1 MEEAKTLIRTAVRT
15 FFHQPRQILIVD
27 ALMLHSVLGMDDLSV
42 LLSAQPKD
50 IRSLMTPLR
59 NARLVQTHS
68 RVEVRVGSQR
78 GSPREYYYCPFH
90 PAIDAIKYRIAK
102 LRKKVEALY
111 QQDET
116 KRKDWRCP
124 RCKAEYDELAILD
137 KVGADGF
144 YCDRCGSTLVQNE
157 RAAAEDR
164 GHHEKIRRVN
174 DQLKRF
180 DDMILKIDRKDVPEN
195 DFQSAWERKKD
206 VPRERGGKEQGQ
218 YVEIKRGDA
227 RNLKKGPEMVKVENL
242 AINLTSGAE
251 HDREEAERK
260 EERKRLLAK
269 QNQLPAWHTSSA
281 IGPAPSSNG
290 AAVKVESG
298 TGTPESG
305 TADMVLPKKEE
316 DDEDDKKNLNIITD
330 GAAATTTAAANSTLQ
345 DEVAAYMAEMERE
358 RLEAEKRAKEEDEE
372 DDGDEDDDDDLE
384 FEDVD
389 VVGGVGGSGSGS
401 GSGLGGG
408 SIVGTPAGT
417 GVDNPRPVNG
427 VKREFDDESGP
438 SSDAN
443 TPVSFGGGGGAAAG
457 DGGRGDHNKRVKFE
471 NGMASAAAAAAAA
484 AVKVEGGGVGVDGNG
499 DGNADSDED
508 EDFED
513 AM

>member
-50 IRSLMTPLR
+50 IRSLMMPLR

-157 RAAAEDR
+157 RATEDR

-206 VPRERGGKEQGQ
+206 VPRERGGKDHGQ
-218 YVEIKRGDA
+218 YVEIKRDM
-227 RNLKKGPEMVKVENL
+227 RTIKKGPEMVKVENL

-269 QNQLPAWHTSSA
+269 QNQLPAWHTNSA
-281 IGPAPSSNG
+281 IGPSNG
-290 AAVKVESG
+290 AGATVKVESG
-298 TGTPESG
+298 TGTNTGTPESG
-305 TADMVLPKKEE
+305 TTTETVMPKKEE
-316 DDEDDKKNLNIITD
+316 EEEEEEEEEDERKNLNIITD
-330 GAAATTTAAANSTLQ
+330 AAGGTTASTTTTTNSTLQ

-372 DDGDEDDDDDLE
+372 EDDEDDDLE

-389 VVGGVGGSGSGS
+389 VAG
-401 GSGLGGG
+401 GSGLGGRG
-408 SIVGTPAGT
+408 STVGTPAS
-417 GVDNPRPVNG
+417 VDVKPVNG

-443 TPVSFGGGGGAAAG
+443 TPASFGGGGSA
-457 DGGRGDHNKRVKFE
+457 DTDGRGDNKRVKFE
-471 NGMASAAAAAAAA
+471 NGVAGTARGENDAGDEDAAAAT
-484 AVKVEGGGVGVDGNG
+484 GVVDG
-499 DGNADSDED
+499 DGDSDED

>member
-50 IRSLMTPLR
+50 IRSIMTPLR

-157 RAAAEDR
+157 RATEDR

-206 VPRERGGKEQGQ
+206 VPRERGGKEHGQ
-218 YVEIKRGDA
+218 YVEIKRDT
-227 RNLKKGPEMVKVENL
+227 RTFKKGPEMVKVENL

-260 EERKRLLAK
+260 EERRKLLAK
-269 QNQLPAWHTSSA
+269 QNQLPAWHTNSA
-281 IGPAPSSNG
+281 IGPSNG
-290 AAVKVESG
+290 AGGAAAVKVESG
-298 TGTPESG
+298 TGTGTGTPESG
-305 TADMVLPKKEE
+305 TNEIMAAPKKEE
-316 DDEDDKKNLNIITD
+316 EEEEDKKNLDIITD
-330 GAAATTTAAANSTLQ
+330 AAATATTTTTTNSTLQ

-358 RLEAEKRAKEEDEE
+358 RLEAEKRAKEEDEDEE
-372 DDGDEDDDDDLE
+372 DEDDDLE

-389 VVGGVGGSGSGS
+389 VVGG
-401 GSGLGGG
+401 GGG
-408 SIVGTPAGT
+408 GGAGTTSNVGTPASLD
-417 GVDNPRPVNG
+417 VKPVNG

-443 TPVSFGGGGGAAAG
+443 TPASFGG
-457 DGGRGDHNKRVKFE
+457 DGRGDNKRVKFE
-471 NGMASAAAAAAAA
+471 NGVTAATAN
-484 AVKVEGGGVGVDGNG
+484 VKVEDDAGTTTTGGGVDG
-499 DGNADSDED
+499 DSDED